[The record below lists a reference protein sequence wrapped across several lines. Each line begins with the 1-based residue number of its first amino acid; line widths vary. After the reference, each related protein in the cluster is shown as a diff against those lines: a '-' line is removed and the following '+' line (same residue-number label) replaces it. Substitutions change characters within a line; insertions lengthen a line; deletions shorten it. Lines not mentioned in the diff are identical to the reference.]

1 MDEKTKELIAIGAAV
16 AGHCQPCLHYHVAQ
30 ARGLGVGGEEIREAI
45 EVGQRVERGA
55 TAAMRDF
62 AKGVMGVP
70 VTRSSVCCLAKP
82 ETSSPSCG

>member
-45 EVGQRVERGA
+45 EVGQR
-55 TAAMRDF
+55 
-62 AKGVMGVP
+62 
-70 VTRSSVCCLAKP
+70 
-82 ETSSPSCG
+82 